1 MAAGAPP
8 PNELRQAARVSGGI
22 AIGFGAAILTG
33 WVTGLWVLTRISP
46 GLPAAMPGTG
56 LMLIGCGA
64 SLVLAA
70 RPAPAL
76 GTRIAATAVAA
87 LVFVIAAATLVE
99 HIAGVSLGVDLRIG
113 HGYGGVPHPGRPGPH
128 TATAFLL
135 LAACLVLARWRTGVG
150 EAVTSVLGA
159 LAALS
164 IGLAVAGY
172 LVGVKY
178 LYGSDHVHGMS
189 VNTAAALVVLLAG
202 VFALRPE
209 TPPGSWFAGSGGGD
223 AAARRLM
230 APALALPFVAGA
242 FAQAGASVGLYS
254 ERFAIALMVVLFAA
268 TIQGLIFLAVRTVRE
283 HEHDREERTAL
294 VVDRI
299 AEAVSIIG
307 PDGRH
312 LHVND
317 AARLILDD
325 LRQRYEAGPLGDLSW
340 GAIDTD
346 GSPMSADA
354 LPAEVTRTSG
364 REVDERVVGFPGS
377 AGDIRWLRISTRKLS
392 SDGPPFSVVAS
403 FVDVTAQRHDAD
415 RLDEAEYRF
424 ELAFHNAPIGV
435 CVVSLEGQMVQVNP
449 ALCEMIGFSQEEL
462 LSTTFQELTAT
473 NDIKADVVQLRRLVA
488 GEIASYAMEKRY
500 LHKDQSVVWALVT
513 VAAVRDHDGNPLH
526 FIAQILD
533 VTERRSLERQLRH
546 QADHDML
553 TGLANRRAFAA
564 ELARELGRERR
575 YGGESSLLMIDLDG
589 FKEVND
595 TLGHAAGDLL
605 LQAIAYSLA
614 ERMRDTDMVA
624 RLGGD
629 EFAALLPSTPR
640 DGAEV
645 LAIDIVQA
653 IRDLSLDIGDGRRAA
668 VTASVGIASS
678 AELSDEADEDS
689 LLAAA
694 DLAMYDA
701 KRRGRDG
708 YAVHST

>member
-1 MAAGAPP
+1 MDTGAPARTD
-8 PNELRQAARVSGGI
+8 LRPVARLCGAI
-22 AIGFGAAILTG
+22 ALALGAAILAG
-33 WVTGLWVLTRISP
+33 WLTDLWVLTRISP
-46 GLPAAMPGTG
+46 DLPAAMPITG

-64 SLVLAA
+64 TLLLAA
-70 RPAPAL
+70 VPAPAP
-76 GTRIAATAVAA
+76 GTRIAATAVAS
-87 LVFVIAAATLVE
+87 FVVVLAAATLFE
-99 HIAGVSLGVDLRIG
+99 HVAGVSLGVDLRIG

-128 TATAFLL
+128 TAIAFLL
-135 LAACLVLARWRTGVG
+135 LGTCLLLTRWRTSAG
-150 EAVTSVLGA
+150 EAVTGVLGA
-159 LAALS
+159 LAAVA
-164 IGLAVAGY
+164 IGVAVAGY

-178 LYGSDHVHGMS
+178 LYGSGHVHGMS
-189 VNTAAALVVLLAG
+189 VNTAAALVIVLAG
-202 VFALRPE
+202 VFALRPQA
-209 TPPGSWFAGSGGGD
+209 PPASWFAGAGAGD

-230 APALALPFVAGA
+230 LPALVLPFIAGA
-242 FAQAGASVGLYS
+242 FAQAGASLHLYS
-254 ERFAIALMVVLFAA
+254 ERFGLALMVVLFAA
-268 TIQGLIFLAVRTVRE
+268 AIQGLICLAVRTVRE
-283 HEHDREERTAL
+283 HERDRDERTAL

-312 LHVND
+312 LHVNE
-317 AARLILDD
+317 AAQSILDD
-325 LRQRYEAGPLGDLSW
+325 LRERYESGPLGDLSW
-340 GAIDTD
+340 DAIDMD
-346 GSPMSADA
+346 GSPLSADA
-354 LPAEVTRTSG
+354 LPAEVTRTTG
-364 REVDERVVGFPGS
+364 RAVDERVVGFPGR

-403 FVDVTAQRHDAD
+403 FVDVTVERQDAA

-424 ELAFHNAPIGV
+424 ELAFQNAPIGV
-435 CVVSLEGQMVQVNP
+435 CVVSLEGQMLQVNP
-449 ALCEMIGFSQEEL
+449 ALCEMIGFSEEEL

-473 NDIKADVVQLRRLVA
+473 NDIDADVVQLRRLVA

-500 LHKDQSVVWALVT
+500 IHKDESVVWALVT
-513 VAAVRDHDGNPLH
+513 VAAVRAHDGSPLH
-526 FIAQILD
+526 YIAQILD
-533 VTERRSLERQLRH
+533 VTERRRLEGQLRH

-553 TGLANRRAFAA
+553 TGLANRRAFAV
-564 ELARELGRERR
+564 ELRRQLSRERR

-595 TLGHAAGDLL
+595 TFGHAAGDLL
-605 LQAIAYSLA
+605 LQSVANSLA

-653 IRDLSLDIGDGRRAA
+653 IRELRVDIGDGRRAA
-668 VTASVGIASS
+668 VTASVGIACS
-678 AELSDEADEDS
+678 AELSDETDEDS

-701 KRRGRDG
+701 KRHGRDR
-708 YAVHST
+708 YAVHAT